1 MALCKMP
8 DGANANKHAMNTHL
22 YPETCIALKPD
33 YDTLRGAIMER
44 SLYNSW
50 AVELANIL
58 GVPFDGLSIEDM
70 TERYAELRERI
81 TEVVKGLKA

>member
-1 MALCKMP
+1 
-8 DGANANKHAMNTHL
+8 MNTHL
-22 YPETCIALKPD
+22 DPKTCIALKPD

-58 GVPFDGLSIEDM
+58 GVPFDGLSLENM
-70 TERYAELRERI
+70 TERDAKLRERI
-81 TEVVKGLKA
+81 TEAVKRLRA